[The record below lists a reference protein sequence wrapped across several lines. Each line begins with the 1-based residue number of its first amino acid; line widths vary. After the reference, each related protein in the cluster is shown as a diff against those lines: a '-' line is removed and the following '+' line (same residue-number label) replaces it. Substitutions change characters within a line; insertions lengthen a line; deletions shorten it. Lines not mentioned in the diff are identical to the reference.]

1 VITFILPPR
10 ERCLGED
17 LFGFKLR
24 DVRFFD
30 CSREGCRI
38 ISDHEKSVFFVLT
51 CRVELDPGEQEL
63 VSKYK
68 AYDQVL
74 IHKGSEKISELTIAN
89 LINGITEEFS
99 DMATMIKNEEV
110 IKKACQSFKNRLSTM
125 ANFGE
130 QVIEY

>member
-1 VITFILPPR
+1 MKLIMKRDQRDEKGV
-10 ERCLGED
+10 
-17 LFGFKLR
+17 FGGDKG
-24 DVRFFD
+24 VTY
-30 CSREGCRI
+30 I
-38 ISDHEKSVFFVLT
+38 LT

-68 AYDQVL
+68 AYDQAL

-99 DMATMIKNEEV
+99 DMGTMLTNEEA
-110 IKKACQSFKNRLSTM
+110 IKRACQNFKSRLSTM
-125 ANFGE
+125 ASFEE

>member
-1 VITFILPPR
+1 MKLIMKRDQRDEKGV
-10 ERCLGED
+10 
-17 LFGFKLR
+17 FGGDKG
-24 DVRFFD
+24 VTY
-30 CSREGCRI
+30 I
-38 ISDHEKSVFFVLT
+38 LT

-68 AYDQVL
+68 AFDQVL

-89 LINGITEEFS
+89 LINGVTEEFT